1 MVKIKDKNHHLA
13 IAIKE
18 NYAAGMKAKDICALF
33 KISKQRV
40 NYWIH
45 RSLKKRKRRSKLTR
59 KEINLLVKWAKD
71 KPIME
76 KKVSA
81 KNIQIKFNK
90 LPKKFKENKKKKIIS
105 LSTAN
110 RVLNKFIGKPR
121 IIRKVFYLRPS
132 DKILRVQFLKF
143 MKENNIGPDNIFFT
157 DESIFPLYAYM
168 NKGNNK
174 IRLSKKTRRKLKS
187 GEEKSIELVT
197 RPHYKFN
204 NAIMVSGGICREGLG
219 EIIFHSGNLNSF
231 AYKQVLKFYKE
242 DLDKYPKK
250 FFQQDGAR
258 SHCSKLSQNMIK
270 YLFKNKFIPTWDN
283 GLKINDRFVP
293 RWPPNSPD
301 LSAIEL
307 IWAIIK
313 QMLIFFP
320 PKDMND
326 LKNTIKLI
334 WDSIPKNICENI
346 IDHMKRRWDLCIKF
360 KGRRLDKELL
370 QKIPKIKKDI
380 KWKIKKQEINGIRV
394 SYNDKFVQKLKK
406 KDIMEKRKKLM
417 EQKQIEKQAKNRLDK
432 LLKMKPKKYK
442 QISVKEREDIKKDYE
457 KEKARREVYEEEIMD
472 LEKMV
477 PLEYL
482 SVLNTETKEKLIGFC
497 LDRKLLDSFNEDEET
512 MYQDDELG
520 EEISLEEDNE

>member
-1 MVKIKDKNHHLA
+1 MID
-13 IAIKE
+13 
-18 NYAAGMKAKDICALF
+18 LF
-33 KISKQRV
+33 
-40 NYWIH
+40 
-45 RSLKKRKRRSKLTR
+45 L
-59 KEINLLVKWAKD
+59 D
-71 KPIME
+71 
-76 KKVSA
+76 
-81 KNIQIKFNK
+81 
-90 LPKKFKENKKKKIIS
+90 
-105 LSTAN
+105 
-110 RVLNKFIGKPR
+110 
-121 IIRKVFYLRPS
+121 
-132 DKILRVQFLKF
+132 
-143 MKENNIGPDNIFFT
+143 GP
-157 DESIFPLYAYM
+157 
-168 NKGNNK
+168 
-174 IRLSKKTRRKLKS
+174 
-187 GEEKSIELVT
+187 
-197 RPHYKFN
+197 
-204 NAIMVSGGICREGLG
+204 
-219 EIIFHSGNLNSF
+219 
-231 AYKQVLKFYKE
+231 
-242 DLDKYPKK
+242 
-250 FFQQDGAR
+250 
-258 SHCSKLSQNMIK
+258 
-270 YLFKNKFIPTWDN
+270 
-283 GLKINDRFVP
+283 
-293 RWPPNSPD
+293 

-497 LDRKLLDSFNEDEET
+497 LDRKLLDSFNEDGET
-512 MYQDDELG
+512 MYQDDKLG